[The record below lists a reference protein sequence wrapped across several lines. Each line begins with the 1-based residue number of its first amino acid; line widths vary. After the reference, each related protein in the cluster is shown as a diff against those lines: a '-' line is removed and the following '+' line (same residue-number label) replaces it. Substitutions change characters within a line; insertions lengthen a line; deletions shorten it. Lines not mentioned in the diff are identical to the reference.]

1 MTKFRTAA
9 LTTVAAA
16 LLLSACGGAA
26 QGDTAQSASTSSDT
40 MTVQVTDNSGTH
52 TIQVPPKSVVALDN
66 RTFQT
71 LADWDIK
78 LTAASRALMPSTNP
92 YKTDE
97 SIVDIGT
104 HGEPNFEALV
114 AAQPD
119 LIINGQRFTQFTAD
133 ITRLTPEAVQLNLDP
148 RDGAAFDAE
157 LRRQTE
163 ILGQVFGKES
173 EAAALVDAFDD
184 AIADVKEAY
193 TPGDTV
199 MAVIVSGGNIGY
211 VAPHVGRTLGP
222 VFDILDLTP
231 ALQVEGSSED
241 HQGDDISV
249 EAIAAANPDW
259 ILVMDRDAAISA
271 DDAQYTPAQQVLENS
286 EALANVTAIKEG
298 HVLYMPADTYTN
310 EGIQTYTVFFNT
322 LAKAFAG
329 RD

>member
-9 LTTVAAA
+9 LTAAAAA

-26 QGDTAQSASTSSDT
+26 QGGAGEAPTTSET
-40 MTVQVTDNSGTH
+40 TTVQVTDNTGTH
-52 TIQVPPKSVVALDN
+52 TVQVPPGSVVALDN

-71 LADWDIK
+71 LADWGIE
-78 LTAASRALMPSTNP
+78 LSAAARTLMPATNP

-97 SIVDIGT
+97 SIVDIGN
-104 HGEPNFEALV
+104 HREPNLEALV
-114 AAQPD
+114 AAEPD
-119 LIINGQRFTQFTAD
+119 LIINGQRFTQFTED
-133 ITRLTPEAVQLNLDP
+133 ITRLAPDAVQLSLEP
-148 RDGAAFDAE
+148 RDGEAFDAE

-163 ILGQVFGKES
+163 ILGEVFGKES

-184 AIADVKEAY
+184 AIAGVKEAY
-193 TPGDTV
+193 QPGDKV
-199 MAVIVSGGNIGY
+199 MAVIVSGGAIGY

-222 VFDILDLTP
+222 VFDIFDLTP

-259 ILVMDRDAAISA
+259 ILVMDRDAAILA
-271 DDAQYTPAQQVLENS
+271 DDAQHTPAQQVLESS
-286 EALANVTAIKEG
+286 EALANVTAIKQG
-298 HVLYMPADTYTN
+298 HVVYMPADTYTN
-310 EGIQTYTVFFNT
+310 EGIQTYTVFFDD

-329 RD
+329 RG

>member
-9 LTTVAAA
+9 LTAAAAA

-26 QGDTAQSASTSSDT
+26 QGGAGEAPTTSET
-40 MTVQVTDNSGTH
+40 TTVQVTDNTGTH
-52 TIQVPPKSVVALDN
+52 TVQVPPRSVVALDN

-71 LADWDIK
+71 LADWGIE
-78 LTAASRALMPSTNP
+78 LSAAARTLMPATNP

-97 SIVDIGT
+97 SIVDIGN
-104 HGEPNFEALV
+104 HREPNLEALV
-114 AAQPD
+114 AVEPD
-119 LIINGQRFTQFTAD
+119 LIINGQRFTQFTED
-133 ITRLTPEAVQLNLDP
+133 ITRLAPDAVQLSLEP
-148 RDGAAFDAE
+148 REGEAFDAE

-163 ILGQVFGKES
+163 ILGEVFGKES

-184 AIADVKEAY
+184 AIAGVKEAY
-193 TPGDTV
+193 QPGDKV
-199 MAVIVSGGNIGY
+199 MAVIVSGGAIGY

-222 VFDILDLTP
+222 VFDIFDLTP

-259 ILVMDRDAAISA
+259 ILVMDRDAAILA
-271 DDAQYTPAQQVLENS
+271 DDAQHTPAQQVLESS
-286 EALANVTAIKEG
+286 EALANVTAIKQG
-298 HVLYMPADTYTN
+298 HVVYMPADTYTN
-310 EGIQTYTVFFNT
+310 EGIQTYTVFFDD

-329 RD
+329 RG

>member
-9 LTTVAAA
+9 LTAVAAA

-26 QGDTAQSASTSSDT
+26 QGDTAQSASTNSAT
-40 MTVQVTDNSGTH
+40 TTVQVTDNSGTH

-104 HGEPNFEALV
+104 HGEPNLEALV

-148 RDGAAFDAE
+148 RDGEAFDAE

-222 VFDILDLTP
+222 VFDIFDLTP
-231 ALQVEGSSED
+231 ALQVDGSSED

-286 EALANVTAIKEG
+286 EALANVAAIKEG

-329 RD
+329 QG